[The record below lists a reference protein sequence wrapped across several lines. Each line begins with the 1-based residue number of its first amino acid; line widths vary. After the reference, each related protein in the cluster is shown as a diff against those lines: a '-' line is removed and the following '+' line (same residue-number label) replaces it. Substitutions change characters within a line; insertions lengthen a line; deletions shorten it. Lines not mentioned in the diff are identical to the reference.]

1 MNNGPVISVKNV
13 WFSYG
18 DIPVLENV
26 SLDVEPHS
34 FTWIV
39 GPNGGG
45 KTTLARIIL
54 GLLKPDRGDVT
65 VFGGP
70 PETARPR
77 IGYMPQYTSL
87 DTRFPVSVNDVVLMG
102 RLGNGFKTG
111 GYGKDDM
118 TRGYQ
123 ALESV
128 GLMELKDRPFSALS
142 GGQLRRLLIAR
153 ALASDPEVLMLDEPT
168 ANLDMVVAGELHDLL
183 EELSSR
189 MTVVMVSHDPAF
201 VSKSVEQV
209 ICVNR
214 TAHKHPTT
222 EIDGPFLGD
231 LYGSDVRMV
240 RHDRHLNGGKNK
252 R

>member
-1 MNNGPVISVKNV
+1 MEI
-13 WFSYG
+13 
-18 DIPVLENV
+18 
-26 SLDVEPHS
+26 EPNS

-54 GLLKPDRGDVT
+54 SLLKPDKGTVT
-65 VFGGP
+65 VFGDNP
-70 PETARPR
+70 KFARSR

-87 DTRFPVSVNDVVLMG
+87 DARFPVRVNDVVLMG

-111 GYGKDDM
+111 GYTGDDIK
-118 TRGYQ
+118 RAEE
-123 ALESV
+123 ALEKV
-128 GLMELKDRPFSALS
+128 DLLALIERPFSSLS

-153 ALASDPEVLMLDEPT
+153 ALASDPEILILDEPT
-168 ANLDMVVAGELHDLL
+168 ANLDMVVAGELHDML
-183 EELSSR
+183 EELSSQ
-189 MTVVMVSHDPAF
+189 MTVVLVSHDPAF
-201 VSKSVEQV
+201 VSKSVKQV

-222 EIDGPFLGD
+222 EIDSPFLGD

-240 RHDRHLNGGKNK
+240 RHDKHLNGGKDK
-252 R
+252 